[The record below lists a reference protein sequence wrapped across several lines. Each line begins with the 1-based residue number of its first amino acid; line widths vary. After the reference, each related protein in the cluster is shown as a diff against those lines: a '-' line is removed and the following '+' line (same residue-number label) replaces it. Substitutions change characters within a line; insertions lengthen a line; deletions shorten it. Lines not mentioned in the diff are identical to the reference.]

1 MSNQHV
7 QHFDEQPIGTRVPEM
22 ERMDSSA
29 FANAEDTDPATW
41 QREHMKQPQPSSH
54 PRDDSMEGLQHQQ
67 RTGSAAGRTVFTEE
81 RPLGVQPTSQGGVAV
96 GGQEDKP
103 MGHAKLTDKI
113 VGKTEKV
120 MGKMS
125 KNPQMHEK
133 GELREAGGKAA
144 ATGQARA
151 PHD

>member
-1 MSNQHV
+1 
-7 QHFDEQPIGTRVPEM
+7 M

-54 PRDDSMEGLQHQQ
+54 PRDDSTEGLQQQ
-67 RTGSAAGRTVFTEE
+67 HRTGSAAGRTAFTEE
-81 RPLGVQPTSQGGVAV
+81 RPLGVQPTSQGAFACSSHSISLFADAHTGGVAV
-96 GGQEDKP
+96 GGQDDKP

>member
-1 MSNQHV
+1 
-7 QHFDEQPIGTRVPEM
+7 M

-54 PRDDSMEGLQHQQ
+54 PRDDSTEGLQHQQ
-67 RTGSAAGRTVFTEE
+67 RTGSAAGRTAFTEE
-81 RPLGVQPTSQGGVAV
+81 RPLGVQPTSQGASFITTFLTSLTDTHTGGVAV
-96 GGQEDKP
+96 GGQDDKP

-125 KNPQMHEK
+125 KNPQMREK